1 MKRLR
6 ITVLLLRIDCITLKA
21 KATTA
26 AVGLG
31 YGTEWCPRHKVIKY
45 ESHGTVAARQYD
57 PARVCVGG

>member
-31 YGTEWCPRHKVIKY
+31 YGTEWCPRQKVVNC
-45 ESHGTVAARQYD
+45 ESHGTVAA
-57 PARVCVGG
+57 